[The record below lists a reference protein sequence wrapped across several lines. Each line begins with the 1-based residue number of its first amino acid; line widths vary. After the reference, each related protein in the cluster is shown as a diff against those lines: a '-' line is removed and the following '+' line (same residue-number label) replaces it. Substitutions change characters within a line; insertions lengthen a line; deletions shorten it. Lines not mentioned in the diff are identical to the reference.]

1 MLEAG
6 SRYKQLINK
15 DMIMTNNDNDD
26 QDYLNQDQ
34 GHDVDNQEI
43 IQQNEQVADNDSVRA

>member
-26 QDYLNQDQ
+26 QNYLN
-34 GHDVDNQEI
+34 
-43 IQQNEQVADNDSVRA
+43 